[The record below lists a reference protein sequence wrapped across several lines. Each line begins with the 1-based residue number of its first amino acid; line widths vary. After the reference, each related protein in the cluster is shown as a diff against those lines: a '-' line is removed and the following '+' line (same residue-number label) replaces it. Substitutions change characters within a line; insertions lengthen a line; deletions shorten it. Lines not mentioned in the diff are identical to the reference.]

1 VRVLV
6 ALDTSD
12 VGETA
17 VAVIGA
23 WAGTMLLEVTL
34 LSVVHGDETRQN
46 AERSTSRA
54 FVAPEA
60 SGAGAMLAVG
70 GSLYVDDVGGDP
82 STVEDHGQA
91 LVRARSEREAYLR
104 AVAARHLPDAKAT
117 VQVEF
122 SDDTAQAIVA
132 AAQSLGVDAI
142 ALATHGRS
150 GLRHVV
156 MGSVAE
162 AVTRQ
167 SPVPVIVIGPQAHA
181 AHA

>member
-1 VRVLV
+1 VRVLI
-6 ALDTSD
+6 ALDASD

-23 WAGTMLLEVTL
+23 WASTVPLEVFL

-46 AERSTSRA
+46 AVRSTSRA

-82 STVEDHGQA
+82 GTVEDHGQA
-91 LVRARSEREAYLR
+91 LVRVRSEREVYLR
-104 AVAARHLPDAKAT
+104 AVAARHFPDGKAT

-122 SDDTAQAIVA
+122 SDETAQAIVA
-132 AAQSLGVDAI
+132 AAQALAVDAI
-142 ALATHGRS
+142 AMATHGRT
-150 GLRHVV
+150 GIRHVV

-167 SPVPVIVIGPQAHA
+167 SSVPVIVVGPQAHVTPR
-181 AHA
+181 